1 MTTLVTGGS
10 GLLGSEIICAK
21 GTTIKP
27 SHRELD
33 VEDYCQLKRYVQTY
47 RVDRIIHCAALVGG
61 VKANSERN
69 YDFFQ
74 KNLKM
79 NLNILDV
86 CREFSLKGS
95 VFILSSCIMPKDGAL
110 PYREDSL
117 HLGEPH
123 STNYG
128 YSYAKRMLQVGSQA
142 LWEQYGINTTCIIP
156 CNLYG
161 KKDNYRLESG
171 HVIPNLI
178 HKCFLAKQNKTDF
191 VVWGSGNPEREFM
204 YAEDLGKIITH
215 GNLPYVGSMIVS
227 PGMSHTI
234 RETAEIISE
243 KMGFSGKI
251 VFDSEKPEGIIRKPT
266 DNSVFRRHNP
276 DFQFTTLEQGLEKTI
291 EYFIKYHENLRL

>member
-10 GLLGSEIICAK
+10 GLLGSEIHFSTGETK
-21 GTTIKP
+21 KP
-27 SHRELD
+27 SHAELN
-33 VEDYCQLKRYVQTY
+33 VEDYCQLKRYVQNH

-61 VKANSERN
+61 VKVNSERN

-74 KNLKM
+74 KNLMM
-79 NLNILDV
+79 NINILDI
-86 CREFSLKGS
+86 CKEFSLKGS
-95 VFILSSCIMPKDGAL
+95 VFILSSCVMPKDGLL
-110 PYREDSL
+110 PYREESL

-123 STNYG
+123 NTNYG

-161 KKDNYRLESG
+161 KKDNYGLESG

-204 YAEDLGKIITH
+204 YAEDLAKIITH
-215 GNLPYVGSMIVS
+215 ENLPHIGSMIVS
-227 PGMSHTI
+227 PGISHTI
-234 RETAEIISE
+234 RKTAEIISE
-243 KMGFSGKI
+243 NMKFSGKI
-251 VFDSEKPEGIIRKPT
+251 VFDIEKPEGILRKPT
-266 DNSVFRRHNP
+266 DNSIFRRYNP
-276 DFQFTTLEQGLEKTI
+276 DFQFTSLEQGIQKTVD
-291 EYFIKYHENLRL
+291 YFINNYENLRR